1 MRERDAVAVI
11 IILVFLGGL
20 LAIIVGLRIVNNW
33 AQKMADAKAAMDAE
47 RAEAATTVTVTA
59 TATEAE

>member
-11 IILVFLGGL
+11 TILVFLGGL

-33 AQKMADAKAAMDAE
+33 VYISRVPLISSVQ
-47 RAEAATTVTVTA
+47 
-59 TATEAE
+59 